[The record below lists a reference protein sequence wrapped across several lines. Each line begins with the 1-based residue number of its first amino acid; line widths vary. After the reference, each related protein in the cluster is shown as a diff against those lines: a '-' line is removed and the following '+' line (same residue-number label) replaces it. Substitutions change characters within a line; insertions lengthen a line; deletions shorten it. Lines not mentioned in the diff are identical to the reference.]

1 VARSLLLLHEGR
13 VMTHFLQGFLILMA
27 LAAILGTV
35 LAICFAA
42 VAGDAQDRGDAMGG
56 RR

>member
-1 VARSLLLLHEGR
+1 
-13 VMTHFLQGFLILMA
+13 MIHFLHGFLILMA

-42 VAGDAQDRGDAMGG
+42 VAGGSQDRGDAMGG
-56 RR
+56 RRR

>member
-1 VARSLLLLHEGR
+1 
-13 VMTHFLQGFLILMA
+13 MTDFLQGLGICLL

-56 RR
+56 GRR